1 MTLSFRVGCSLLYS
15 TTLFFV
21 PVLLC
26 GGVVEKKLRL
36 EETRLVIDRAQRLR
50 SNGLDV
56 VLTDSDGRYQ
66 LNLDDRTIVFVTKP
80 AGWAVPLSE
89 DNLPQFFYRHYPTGT
104 PAELGLRYPGPEP
117 SGPLDSPVDFPLRKV
132 DEPDRFEVIWFS
144 DPQPQTP
151 AEIDYIRDDVI
162 AGHIQLGMTVDEVLI
177 ATDTTPY
184 GPKRY
189 IGKFWCNNQTVDR
202 CATTCRSCEGMLI
215 LKDQLVWFSGHSQP
229 PTVINIEQRS
239 RQESIF
245 SSAPSQQFQI
255 AQALYRNEIIQGM
268 SFTDVSRVINSYTT
282 KPQVFCDND
291 SAHISPTCDTS
302 CKICRIEILSQSSNT
317 VTKVIVLEPYLG
329 QHRVTRIEQ

>member
-1 MTLSFRVGCSLLYS
+1 MRFSGFIA
-15 TTLFFV
+15 
-21 PVLLC
+21 VLLVTIAPGLIGC
-26 GGVVEKKLRL
+26 TPVHTQSYALQNQWL
-36 EETRLVIDRAQRLR
+36 DSNYPDRA
-50 SNGLDV
+50 SH
-56 VLTDSDGRYQ
+56 
-66 LNLDDRTIVFVTKP
+66 LNKIST
-80 AGWAVPLSE
+80 A
-89 DNLPQFFYRHYPTGT
+89 
-104 PAELGLRYPGPEP
+104 
-117 SGPLDSPVDFPLRKV
+117 
-132 DEPDRFEVIWFS
+132 
-144 DPQPQTP
+144 QP
-151 AEIDYIRDDVI
+151 YFRDDVI